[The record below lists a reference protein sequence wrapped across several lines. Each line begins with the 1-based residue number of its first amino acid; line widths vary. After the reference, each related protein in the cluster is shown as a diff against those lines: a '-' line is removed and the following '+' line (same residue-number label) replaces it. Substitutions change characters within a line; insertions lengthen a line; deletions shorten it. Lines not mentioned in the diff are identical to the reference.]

1 MSVAF
6 IGFFSSSLNC
16 IEIKYHIHLAAVN
29 SPCMQVKIS
38 LYNVHII
45 WDKSRVLL
53 YCLKYAWH
61 LILII
66 ESLICYFVSWS
77 KLTSVGIPIEY
88 FTVNVLALMDQRL
101 LWASLIKICL
111 LLSIIISVNWFCFS
125 IHVNLPLNI
134 VKEGD
139 SSVLK
144 GRVIPLLT
152 DKDQCM
158 LENNDSAVVS
168 IQSLLLNHWI
178 FKFLLNLA
186 QHMYTHWK
194 RIQFKFVQVK
204 GPPCLS
210 KRK

>member
-1 MSVAF
+1 MILILNAKSFAF
-6 IGFFSSSLNC
+6 FFNVCCLYWVFFF
-16 IEIKYHIHLAAVN
+16 IIKLHRNKVPYSFSCSN

-77 KLTSVGIPIEY
+77 KLISVGIPIEY
-88 FTVNVLALMDQRL
+88 FTVDVLALMDQRL

-111 LLSIIISVNWFCFS
+111 LLSISISVNWFCFS

-134 VKEGD
+134 VK
-139 SSVLK
+139 
-144 GRVIPLLT
+144 
-152 DKDQCM
+152 
-158 LENNDSAVVS
+158 
-168 IQSLLLNHWI
+168 
-178 FKFLLNLA
+178 
-186 QHMYTHWK
+186 
-194 RIQFKFVQVK
+194 
-204 GPPCLS
+204 
-210 KRK
+210 

>member
-1 MSVAF
+1 MILILNAKSFAF
-6 IGFFSSSLNC
+6 FFNVCCLYWFFFF
-16 IEIKYHIHLAAVN
+16 IIKLHRNKVPYSFSCSN

-38 LYNVHII
+38 LYNVRII

-134 VKEGD
+134 VK
-139 SSVLK
+139 
-144 GRVIPLLT
+144 
-152 DKDQCM
+152 
-158 LENNDSAVVS
+158 
-168 IQSLLLNHWI
+168 
-178 FKFLLNLA
+178 
-186 QHMYTHWK
+186 
-194 RIQFKFVQVK
+194 
-204 GPPCLS
+204 
-210 KRK
+210 

>member
-1 MSVAF
+1 MPNLLHFFSMSVAF

-16 IEIKYHIHLAAVN
+16 IEIKYHIHLAAVTLPACK
-29 SPCMQVKIS
+29 SKYRS

-77 KLTSVGIPIEY
+77 KLISVGIPIEY
-88 FTVNVLALMDQRL
+88 FTVDVLALMDQRL

-134 VKEGD
+134 VK
-139 SSVLK
+139 
-144 GRVIPLLT
+144 
-152 DKDQCM
+152 
-158 LENNDSAVVS
+158 
-168 IQSLLLNHWI
+168 
-178 FKFLLNLA
+178 
-186 QHMYTHWK
+186 
-194 RIQFKFVQVK
+194 
-204 GPPCLS
+204 
-210 KRK
+210 